1 MDPRLLRYYNQ
12 ELRYLREMGGEF
24 AREFPKVAGRLG
36 LENLEVADPYV
47 ERLLE
52 GCAFLAARVQLKQD
66 AEFPQFAERLLD
78 MVAPNLAAP
87 VPSMLVAQ
95 LAPAADPH
103 LAGGFTLPRGSVL
116 RGPRTALGP
125 TRCEFRTA
133 QEVTLTPV
141 RVSAVDYLLGAP
153 EGGFAQQRPRS
164 HVRVRLE
171 LPPGMSFRQLRL
183 DRLRFWFGGLPDVA
197 LRLHELVTGRC
208 TGVLAGR
215 QLLPA
220 SAVAPVGF
228 DDADAMLPVTLRGL
242 SGARLMQ
249 EYFAFPQ
256 RFLFVDI
263 NGLQPALA
271 RCDDNRFELVF
282 LFDRH
287 EPRLDGCGEPANF
300 SLHCVP
306 AVNLFERR
314 AERIPVDDR
323 SAAFQVVPD
332 RLAGADFEVHEV
344 LDVTGF
350 GDAGEEMR
358 FLPLFQ
364 VPHADPAG
372 AAGFFASERQPRLAG
387 DRARREG
394 PRSGYVGTEV
404 FVSLVDLQ
412 RAPYRA
418 ELRQIGARLRC
429 THRDLPLF
437 MPTSGAGSGLT
448 LDGAAPVD
456 GIAVVA
462 GPSRPQGAVREG
474 PLAWRLLSLLSL
486 NHLSLVD
493 TDPTQGAL
501 ALRELLALHAHAAD
515 AGLKRQIDGLRSV
528 SCAPV
533 VRRHP
538 APGPIA
544 FGRGLE
550 VRLTVDELAFEGG
563 SAALLASVLHR
574 WFGRHV
580 SMNGFVQTAL
590 QSLTRGELVRW
601 QPVSGAR
608 ALL

>member
-12 ELRYLREMGGEF
+12 ELRYLREMGAEF

-66 AEFPQFAERLLD
+66 AEFPQFAQRLLD
-78 MVAPNLAAP
+78 MVAPNLGAP
-87 VPSMLVAQ
+87 VPSMLVARLQ
-95 LAPAADPH
+95 PAADPNL
-103 LAGGFTLPRGSVL
+103 LAGFTLPRGSAL
-116 RGPRTALGP
+116 LGPRTALGP

-133 QEVTLTPV
+133 MDVTLTPLAV
-141 RVSAVDYLLGAP
+141 TAVDYVLGAP
-153 EGGFAQQRPRS
+153 DPGLAQRPRS
-164 HVRVRLE
+164 HVRVRLS
-171 LPPGMSFRQLRL
+171 LPVGMSFRQLNL
-183 DRLRFWFGGLPDVA
+183 DRLRFHFGGLPDVA
-197 LRLHELVTGRC
+197 LRLFELVSGRC
-208 TGVLAGR
+208 VGVLAGP
-215 QLLPA
+215 QKQFLPP
-220 SAVAPVGF
+220 SAVQPVGYG
-228 DDADAMLPVTLRGL
+228 DDEAMLPVTHRGL
-242 SGARLMQ
+242 AGARLMQ

-256 RFLFVDI
+256 RFLFTELA
-263 NGLQPALA
+263 GLKPAFA
-271 RCDDNRFELVF
+271 RCESSTFDLVF

-287 EPRLDGCGEPANF
+287 EPRLDGCGEPDNF
-300 SLHCVP
+300 ALHCVP

-314 AERIPVDDR
+314 AERITIDDR

-350 GDAGEEMR
+350 GDAGDEMR
-358 FLPLFQ
+358 FQPLFD
-364 VPHADPAG
+364 VPHADPGG
-372 AAGFFASERQPRLAG
+372 AAGFFACERQPRLAG
-387 DRARREG
+387 ERARRDG
-394 PRSGYVGTEV
+394 PRSGYVGSEV

-418 ELRQIGARLRC
+418 DLRQAGARIRC
-429 THRDLPLF
+429 TNRDLPLF
-437 MPTSGAGSGLT
+437 MPAGAALT
-448 LDGAAPVD
+448 LDGAAPLQ
-456 GIAVVA
+456 GIEIVA

-493 TDPTQGAL
+493 TDTTQGAL
-501 ALRELLALHAHAAD
+501 ALRELLGLYAHAAD
-515 AGLKRQIDGLRSV
+515 AALKRQIDGVRSV
-528 SCAPV
+528 HCQPV

-550 VRLTVDELAFEGG
+550 IRVTVDELAFEGG
-563 SAALLASVLHR
+563 SPALLVAVLHR
-574 WFGRHV
+574 WFSRHV
-580 SMNGFVQTAL
+580 SMNSFVQTAL
-590 QSLTRGELVRW
+590 QSLTRGELQQWKPAV
-601 QPVSGAR
+601 GAR